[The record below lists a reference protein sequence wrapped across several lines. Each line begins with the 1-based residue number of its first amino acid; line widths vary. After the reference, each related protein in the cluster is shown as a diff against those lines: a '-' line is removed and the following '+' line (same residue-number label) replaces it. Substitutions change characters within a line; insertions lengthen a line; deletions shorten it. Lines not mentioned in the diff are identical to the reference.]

1 MAELPMLGLEIMDNL
16 PALLGGL
23 VQPHSHTSGNGVMI
37 LILVMNVGISLLNAY
52 VCGRSWQESKAVG
65 GILRLVV
72 WCTAIQSA
80 LGFSSVN
87 LLFLIYLAHDYVPR
101 FFTDAY
107 FTRALDLWHLTIIF
121 PIVGAGL
128 SVTVESWVAVYR
140 DASLRRL
147 GNAGWNTF
155 AQIRNTDRA
164 LERMG
169 DVLSS
174 AHDPLS
180 FTSDADNDDE
190 GAGLAILAPLVAI
203 ALLGG
208 SMITAAIIRFYSG
221 TVPLPDR
228 DISYWLVRDNR
239 LQDWDSGV
247 HDWDTPV

>member
-1 MAELPMLGLEIMDNL
+1 MAELPMLGLEIMINFD
-16 PALLGGL
+16 LGGL
-23 VQPHSHTSGNGVMI
+23 VLPHIHFVGNGLMI
-37 LILVMNVGISLLNAY
+37 LILVMNV
-52 VCGRSWQESKAVG
+52 

-107 FTRALDLWHLTIIF
+107 FTRALDLWNLTIIF

-128 SVTVESWVAVYR
+128 SVTIESWVAVYR

-147 GNAGWNTF
+147 ANASWNTF
-155 AQIRNTDRA
+155 AQIRNTERA
-164 LERMG
+164 VENIG

-174 AHDPLS
+174 AGDPLH
-180 FTSDADNDDE
+180 FAGDADNDGE
-190 GAGLAILAPLVAI
+190 GEGLVILAPLVAI

-239 LQDWDSGV
+239 VWDWDN
-247 HDWDTPV
+247 PI